1 MTNEKME
8 ADLKALRDA
17 DPYAGLPEDERQRL
31 CEERTKKLQEEW
43 MKAHLTRML
52 Q

>member
-1 MTNEKME
+1 MSNEKIE
-8 ADLKALRDA
+8 ADLKALREA
-17 DPYAGLPEDERQRL
+17 DPYAGLPEEERQRL

-43 MKAHLTRML
+43 MKAHIQRLV